1 MPIPYVNL
9 TKQAESQKKEILDLL
24 NRIIKKGQF
33 VGGYE
38 IDKFEKNICKLIN
51 VKHCVAL
58 NSGTDALTLGLHLIG
73 VKKGDEVITTPNSF
87 IASAA
92 AIVHLGAVPI
102 FVDICNDGN
111 IDPKDLIKKISK
123 KTKAIMPVHLS
134 GRPCKMDKIISI
146 SKKYKIPII
155 EDAAQAIGT
164 KFKNKFVGTFGKVGC
179 FSAHPL
185 KNLNAMGDSGYL
197 VTDDKIIAN
206 KIKLLRNHGIK
217 NRNDITDFGYVSRMD
232 NFQAGIL
239 NLRLKK
245 LKSIIAKRRTNAKLY
260 FQNLK
265 KLKEIKLPYEEKNQ
279 FNSFHTFIILANK
292 RDKLKNYLEKKKI
305 STAIHYPKLIFDQKA
320 YTNKFKKINSKH
332 YPNSK
337 YYVSNILTLPINE
350 FITKNEIKKIS
361 NEIINFYNFIN
372 AKNSRQHF

>member
-92 AIVHLGAVPI
+92 AIVHMGAVPI

-111 IDPKDLIKKISK
+111 IDPKDLINKISK

-245 LKSIIAKRRTNAKLY
+245 LKSIIAKRRSNAKLY

-332 YPNSK
+332 YPKSK

>member
-9 TKQAESQKKEILDLL
+9 TKQAKSQKKEIINLL

-58 NSGTDALTLGLHLIG
+58 NSGTDALTLGLHLMGI
-73 VKKGDEVITTPNSF
+73 KRGDEVITTPNSF

-92 AIVHLGAVPI
+92 AIVHMGAVPI

-111 IDPKDLIKKISK
+111 IDPKDLINKISK

-245 LKSIIAKRRTNAKLY
+245 LKSIIAKRRSNAKLY

-265 KLKEIKLPYEEKNQ
+265 KIKEIKLPYEEKNQ

-332 YPNSK
+332 YPKSK

-350 FITKNEIKKIS
+350 FITKDEIKKIS
-361 NEIINFYNFIN
+361 NEIINFYNVN
-372 AKNSRQHF
+372 NTKKSRQHF

>member
-9 TKQAESQKKEILDLL
+9 TKQAKSQKKEILDLL

-58 NSGTDALTLGLHLIG
+58 NSGTDALTLGLHLMGI
-73 VKKGDEVITTPNSF
+73 KKGDEVITTPNSF

-155 EDAAQAIGT
+155 VDAAQAIGT

-245 LKSIIAKRRTNAKLY
+245 LKSIIAKRRSNAKLY
-260 FQNLK
+260 FQKLK

-332 YPNSK
+332 YPKSK

>member
-9 TKQAESQKKEILDLL
+9 TKQAKSQKKEIINLL

-58 NSGTDALTLGLHLIG
+58 NSGTDALTLGLHLMGI
-73 VKKGDEVITTPNSF
+73 KKGDEVITTPNSF

-111 IDPKDLIKKISK
+111 IDPKDVINKISK

-134 GRPCKMDKIISI
+134 GRPCKMDRIISI

-245 LKSIIAKRRTNAKLY
+245 LKSIISKRRSNAKLY

-265 KLKEIKLPYEEKNQ
+265 KIKEIKLPYEEKNQ

-320 YTNKFKKINSKH
+320 YTNKFKKINSNH
-332 YPNSK
+332 YPMSK

-350 FITKNEIKKIS
+350 FVTKNEIKKIS

-372 AKNSRQHF
+372 SKKSRQHF

>member
-9 TKQAESQKKEILDLL
+9 TKQAKSQKKEIINLL

-58 NSGTDALTLGLHLIG
+58 NSGTDALTLGLHLMGI
-73 VKKGDEVITTPNSF
+73 KKGDEVITTPNSF

-111 IDPKDLIKKISK
+111 IDPKDVINKISK

-134 GRPCKMDKIISI
+134 GRPCKMDRIISI

-245 LKSIIAKRRTNAKLY
+245 LKSIISKRRSNAKLY

-265 KLKEIKLPYEEKNQ
+265 KIKEIKLPYEEKNQ

-320 YTNKFKKINSKH
+320 YTNKFKKINSNH
-332 YPNSK
+332 YPMSK

-350 FITKNEIKKIS
+350 FVTKNEIKKIS
-361 NEIINFYNFIN
+361 NEIINFYKFIN
-372 AKNSRQHF
+372 TKKSRQHF

>member
-9 TKQAESQKKEILDLL
+9 TKQAKSQKKEILDLL

-58 NSGTDALTLGLHLIG
+58 NSGTDALTLGLHLMGI
-73 VKKGDEVITTPNSF
+73 KKGDEVITTPNSF

-245 LKSIIAKRRTNAKLY
+245 LKSIIAKRRSNAKLY
-260 FQNLK
+260 FQKLK

-332 YPNSK
+332 YPKSK

>member
-9 TKQAESQKKEILDLL
+9 TKQAKSQKKEILDLL

-58 NSGTDALTLGLHLIG
+58 NSGTDALTLGLHLMGI
-73 VKKGDEVITTPNSF
+73 KKGDEVITTPNSF

-245 LKSIIAKRRTNAKLY
+245 LKSIIAKRRSNAKLY
-260 FQNLK
+260 FQKLK

-332 YPNSK
+332 YPKSK

-361 NEIINFYNFIN
+361 KEIINFYNFIN

>member
-9 TKQAESQKKEILDLL
+9 TKQAKSQKKEIINLL

-38 IDKFEKNICKLIN
+38 IEKFEKNICKLIN

-58 NSGTDALTLGLHLIG
+58 NSGTDALTLGLHLMGI
-73 VKKGDEVITTPNSF
+73 KKGDEVITTPNSF

-111 IDPKDLIKKISK
+111 IDPKDVINKISK

-134 GRPCKMDKIISI
+134 GRPCKMDRIISI

-245 LKSIIAKRRTNAKLY
+245 LKSIIAKRRSNAKLY

-265 KLKEIKLPYEEKNQ
+265 KIKEIKLPYEEKNQ

-292 RDKLKNYLEKKKI
+292 RNKLKNYLEKKKI

-320 YTNKFKKINSKH
+320 YTNKFKKINSNH
-332 YPNSK
+332 YPMSK

-350 FITKNEIKKIS
+350 FITKNEIKIIS
-361 NEIINFYNFIN
+361 NEIINFYKFIN
-372 AKNSRQHF
+372 TKKSRQHF

>member
-9 TKQAESQKKEILDLL
+9 TKQAKSQKKEIINLL

-58 NSGTDALTLGLHLIG
+58 NSGTDALTLGLHLMGI
-73 VKKGDEVITTPNSF
+73 KKGDEVITTPNSF

-111 IDPKDLIKKISK
+111 IDPKDMINKISK

-134 GRPCKMDKIISI
+134 GRPCKMDRIISI

-245 LKSIIAKRRTNAKLY
+245 LKSIISKRRSNAKLY

-265 KLKEIKLPYEEKNQ
+265 KIKEIKLPYEEKNQ

-320 YTNKFKKINSKH
+320 YTNKFKKINSNH
-332 YPNSK
+332 YPMSK

-350 FITKNEIKKIS
+350 FVTKNEIKKIS

-372 AKNSRQHF
+372 SKKSRQHF

>member
-9 TKQAESQKKEILDLL
+9 TKQAKSQKKEIINLL

-38 IDKFEKNICKLIN
+38 IDKFEKNVCKLIN

-58 NSGTDALTLGLHLIG
+58 NSGTDALTLGLHLMGI
-73 VKKGDEVITTPNSF
+73 KKGDEVITTPNSF

-111 IDPKDLIKKISK
+111 IDPNDMIKKISK

-134 GRPCKMDKIISI
+134 GRPCKMDRIISI

-217 NRNDITDFGYVSRMD
+217 NRNDISDFGYVSRMD

-245 LKSIIAKRRTNAKLY
+245 LKSIIAKRRSNAKLY

-265 KLKEIKLPYEEKNQ
+265 KIKEIKLPYEEKNQ
-279 FNSFHTFIILANK
+279 FNSFHTFIILAKK

-320 YTNKFKKINSKH
+320 YTSKFKKINPKY
-332 YPNSK
+332 YPKSK

-361 NEIINFYNFIN
+361 NEIINFYNLIN
-372 AKNSRQHF
+372 AKKSRLHF

>member
-9 TKQAESQKKEILDLL
+9 TKQAKSQKKEILDLL

-58 NSGTDALTLGLHLIG
+58 NSGTDALTLGLHLMGI
-73 VKKGDEVITTPNSF
+73 KKGDEVITTPNSF

-245 LKSIIAKRRTNAKLY
+245 LKSIIAKRRSNAKLY
-260 FQNLK
+260 FQKLK

-332 YPNSK
+332 YPKSK

-350 FITKNEIKKIS
+350 FITKDEIKKIS
-361 NEIINFYNFIN
+361 NEIINFYNVN
-372 AKNSRQHF
+372 NTKKSRQHF

>member
-9 TKQAESQKKEILDLL
+9 TKQAKSQKKEILDLL

-58 NSGTDALTLGLHLIG
+58 NSGTDALTLGLHLMGI
-73 VKKGDEVITTPNSF
+73 KKGDEVITTPNSF

-245 LKSIIAKRRTNAKLY
+245 LKSIIAKRRSNAKLY
-260 FQNLK
+260 FQKLK

-320 YTNKFKKINSKH
+320 YTNKFKKINSQH
-332 YPNSK
+332 YPKSK

>member
-9 TKQAESQKKEILDLL
+9 TKQAKSQKKEIINLL

-58 NSGTDALTLGLHLIG
+58 NSGTDALTLGLHLMGI
-73 VKKGDEVITTPNSF
+73 KKGDEVITTPNSF

-111 IDPKDLIKKISK
+111 IDPKDVINKISK

-134 GRPCKMDKIISI
+134 GRPCKMDRIISI

-245 LKSIIAKRRTNAKLY
+245 LKSIIAKRRSNAKLY

-265 KLKEIKLPYEEKNQ
+265 KIKEIKLPYEEKNQ

-320 YTNKFKKINSKH
+320 YTNKFKKINSNH
-332 YPNSK
+332 YPMSK

-350 FITKNEIKKIS
+350 FVTKNEIKKIS

-372 AKNSRQHF
+372 SKKSRQHF

>member
-9 TKQAESQKKEILDLL
+9 TKQAKSQKKEILDLL

-58 NSGTDALTLGLHLIG
+58 NSGTDALTLGLHLMGI
-73 VKKGDEVITTPNSF
+73 KRGDEVITTPNSF

-92 AIVHLGAVPI
+92 AIVHIGAVPI

-245 LKSIIAKRRTNAKLY
+245 LKSIIAKRRSNAKLY

-265 KLKEIKLPYEEKNQ
+265 KIKEIKLPYEEKNQ

-332 YPNSK
+332 YPKSK

>member
-58 NSGTDALTLGLHLIG
+58 NSGTDALTLGLHLMGI
-73 VKKGDEVITTPNSF
+73 KKGDEVITTPNSF

-245 LKSIIAKRRTNAKLY
+245 LKSIIAKRRSNAKLY
-260 FQNLK
+260 FQKLK

-332 YPNSK
+332 YPKSK

>member
-9 TKQAESQKKEILDLL
+9 TKQAKSQKKEILDLL

-58 NSGTDALTLGLHLIG
+58 NSGTDALTLGLHLMGI
-73 VKKGDEVITTPNSF
+73 KRGDEVITTPNSF

-92 AIVHLGAVPI
+92 AIVHMGAVPI

-111 IDPKDLIKKISK
+111 IDPKDLINKISK

-245 LKSIIAKRRTNAKLY
+245 LKSIIAKRRSNAKLY

-265 KLKEIKLPYEEKNQ
+265 KIKEIKLPYEEKNQ

-332 YPNSK
+332 YPKSK